1 MNDLWSR
8 SDLIAILKDF
18 LCGMEFALGLLA

>member
-8 SDLIAILKDF
+8 SDLTAILKDF
-18 LCGMEFALGLLA
+18 LSGMEFALGLLA

>member
-8 SDLIAILKDF
+8 SDLTAILKDF
-18 LCGMEFALGLLA
+18 LYGMEFALGLLA